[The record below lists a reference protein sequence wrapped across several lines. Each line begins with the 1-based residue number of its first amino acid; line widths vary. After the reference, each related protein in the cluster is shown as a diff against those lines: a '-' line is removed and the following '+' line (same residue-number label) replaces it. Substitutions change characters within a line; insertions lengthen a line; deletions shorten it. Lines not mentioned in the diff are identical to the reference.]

1 MLDTIFGLPTH
12 TLVNH
17 VVLVLLP
24 LAAVAAVVVALVPPW
39 RRRYGPAVAV
49 LTVLAVAA
57 VPVAT
62 ESGQRFYTRRSS
74 QFGPDDADEAALM
87 ERHRDLAEQLLP
99 WALVLLVGVLVMV
112 LVPLLAGRR
121 GGGGGGGGAQW
132 MRWVGLLGIAVTL
145 VGAVLTAVLT
155 VRIGHAGTKAVWDR
169 AVSSAP
175 LGS

>member
-17 VVLVLLP
+17 VVIVLLP

-39 RRRYGPAVAV
+39 RRRYGPAVAM

-57 VPVAT
+57 VPIAT
-62 ESGQRFYTRRSS
+62 ESGQRFYTRRSA
-74 QFGPDDADEAALM
+74 QFGPEDADEAALM
-87 ERHRDLAEQLLP
+87 ERHRDLGEQLLP

-121 GGGGGGGGAQW
+121 GGGGGGAQW
-132 MRWVGLLGIAVTL
+132 ARWVGLLGIAATL

-155 VRIGHAGTKAVWDR
+155 VRIGHAGVTAVWEKT
-169 AVSSAP
+169 VSSAP
-175 LGS
+175 LGR